1 MTDCCPSNGLLPVD
15 EAIAQ
20 LQQAASS
27 TLPRIEYIHVNQ
39 ALGRVLAQDMVASLD
54 VPPQANSAMD
64 GYALNVEDI
73 RADATFVLSQRI
85 AAGIAPQA
93 LERGTV
99 ARIFTGAVIPQNAN
113 AVVMQEN
120 CEVLA
125 DGRVKVL
132 LWPKE
137 QANIRP
143 QGQDIAKSDVILH
156 QGQSLNAAAL
166 GLIATIGQD
175 TVAVYQ
181 RLKVIYFCTGDEL
194 VAANQTLRIGQI
206 YNSNGVLLHNLLTE
220 CGFEAIDGGVIAD
233 NLTDTINTLQQAAQ
247 HADVVMTTG
256 GVSVGEEDHVKA
268 ALAHI
273 GHLDMWKIAI
283 KPGKPLAFGSIGN
296 TPFLGL
302 PGNPQSVFVT
312 FKILARVFLAYKQ
325 GQRHNVIPKPVP
337 VACDF
342 EVTKAQS
349 RREYL
354 RVQLVATAD
363 GMRLQKHAN
372 QSSGV
377 LSSAVWADG
386 FAIIE
391 AHQTVQKGESVGF
404 VSLNNC

>member
-1 MTDCCPSNGLLPVD
+1 MSDCCPSNDLLPVD
-15 EAIAQ
+15 EALAQ
-20 LQQAASS
+20 LQQAASV
-27 TLPRIEYIHVNQ
+27 TLPKIEYVQVNQ
-39 ALGRVLAQDMVASLD
+39 ALGRVLAQDVIAKVD

-64 GYALNVEDI
+64 GYALNIDDI
-73 RADATFVLSQRI
+73 RADASFVVSQRI
-85 AAGIAPQA
+85 VAGTAPQV

-99 ARIFTGAVIPQNAN
+99 ARIFTGAVIPQDAN

-120 CEVLA
+120 CQLLA
-125 DGRVKVL
+125 DGRVKIL
-132 LWPKE
+132 SWPTLN
-137 QANIRP
+137 ANIRP
-143 QGQDIAKSDVILH
+143 QGQDIALDTLILR
-156 QGQSLNAAAL
+156 QGQKLNAAAL

-175 TVAVYQ
+175 RVAVYQ

-194 VAANQTLRIGQI
+194 VAANQPLKIGQI

-220 CGFEAIDGGVIAD
+220 CGYEAIDGGVIAD

-247 HADVVMTTG
+247 QADVVMTTG

-273 GHLDMWKIAI
+273 GHLDLWKIAI
-283 KPGKPLAFGSIGN
+283 KPGKPLAFGSIGS

-312 FKILARVFLAYKQ
+312 FKVLARVFLAYKQ
-325 GQRHNVIPKPVP
+325 GQRQGVLPMPVP

-342 EVTKAQS
+342 ELTKAQN

-354 RVQLVATAD
+354 RVQLVSTD
-363 GMRLQKHAN
+363 EGLRLQKHAN

-391 AHQTVQKGESVGF
+391 AHQTIEKGESVGF
-404 VSLNNC
+404 ISINT

>member
-1 MTDCCPSNGLLPVD
+1 MSDCCPSNDLLPVD
-15 EAIAQ
+15 EALAQ
-20 LQQAASS
+20 LQQAASV
-27 TLPRIEYIHVNQ
+27 TLPKIEYVQVNQ
-39 ALGRVLAQDMVASLD
+39 ALGRVLAQDVIAKVD

-64 GYALNVEDI
+64 GYALNIDDI
-73 RADATFVLSQRI
+73 RADASFVVSQRI
-85 AAGIAPQA
+85 VAGTAPQV

-99 ARIFTGAVIPQNAN
+99 ARIFTGAVIPQDAN

-120 CEVLA
+120 CQLLA
-125 DGRVKVL
+125 DGRVKIL
-132 LWPKE
+132 SWPTLN
-137 QANIRP
+137 ANIRP
-143 QGQDIAKSDVILH
+143 QGQDIALDTLILR
-156 QGQSLNAAAL
+156 QGQKLNAAAL

-175 TVAVYQ
+175 RVAVYQ

-194 VAANQTLRIGQI
+194 VAANQLLKIGQI

-220 CGFEAIDGGVIAD
+220 CGYEAIDGGVIAD

-247 HADVVMTTG
+247 QADVVMTTG

-273 GHLDMWKIAI
+273 GHLDLWKIAI
-283 KPGKPLAFGSIGN
+283 KPGKPLAFGSIGS

-312 FKILARVFLAYKQ
+312 FKVLARVFLAYKQ
-325 GQRHNVIPKPVP
+325 GQRQGVLPKPVP

-342 EVTKAQS
+342 ELTKAQN

-354 RVQLVATAD
+354 RVQLVSTD
-363 GMRLQKHAN
+363 EGLRLQKHAN

-391 AHQTVQKGESVGF
+391 AHQTIEKGESVGF
-404 VSLNNC
+404 ISINT